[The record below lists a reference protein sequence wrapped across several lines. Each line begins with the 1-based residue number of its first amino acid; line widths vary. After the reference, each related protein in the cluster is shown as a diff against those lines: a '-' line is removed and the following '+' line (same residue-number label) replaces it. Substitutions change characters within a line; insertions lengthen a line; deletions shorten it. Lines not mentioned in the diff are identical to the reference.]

1 MPKKHYFSILTLF
14 LIFSS
19 TVTFSQTNYQ
29 LSGFVKDSENKET
42 LIGAVVYL
50 EGTKFG
56 GATNKEGF
64 FIIKNIPKSK
74 YKLSVQYPGYVKLTE
89 DIEIKANTKKNFEL
103 EVNITRGESID
114 VYGERESEKRQIT
127 ISNVQIPIASIKE
140 LRIGGESDVFR
151 TLQYLPGILTSSQLS
166 SGLFVRGGSPDQN
179 LILLDGTPVYNPSHL
194 FGFIS
199 TFNTDAIKSINLYKG
214 GFDAEYG
221 GRLSAVLDIT
231 QKDGNREKVTGL
243 ASLGVISSRATLE
256 GPLGNG
262 SWFIGG
268 RRTYIDIMKPIFEVF
283 DIVDLPNF
291 GFYDLNAKIT
301 QNFGEQDKISLSG
314 FTSNDNL
321 DYGAFGMTMKM
332 DVRNSIG
339 AIHWSHFFDEDL
351 LMITNLSYSN
361 YRNKFSGDQSGYGW
375 LIDNAIT
382 DYTLKSDI
390 EWFVNDKLNFKSG
403 YEINLLQFDYLQDF
417 GDNGDTTK
425 TEDKTGYFKLNVKD
439 YNYSAYSQ
447 VKYSIT
453 DLLSLQTGIRAQY
466 WQLSEYLTI
475 DPRISLRYYLTDKV
489 KLIAAWGI
497 YHQNLRLITQPE
509 FSVIDTWLPT
519 DKSLDP
525 LKSTHYIFS
534 IETEPIPNYDLNFD
548 VYYKDFKNITEY
560 NQYVISGSNTAELFF
575 TGNAYALG
583 AEIFLQKKYGKLTG
597 WVGYALGFIRATY
610 DSINNGKE
618 FTPKYDRTHD
628 FKVVAQYEINKKFS
642 VGANFTFQSGQSYTG
657 ATSRLQTTLP
667 GQEIGRGK
675 IVPSQ
680 RYGLRLPPSHQ
691 LNINASYKF
700 EWLNLDWVALLDIY
714 NVYNRRD
721 IWFRYYNVQESE
733 TIVKDVLLLPI
744 LPTVSIEVHF

>member
-1 MPKKHYFSILTLF
+1 MLKKQYFWILILF
-14 LIFSS
+14 VIFFTSEA
-19 TVTFSQTNYQ
+19 FSQSNFQ
-29 LSGFVKDSENKET
+29 LSGFVKDSEDKET

-64 FIIKNIPKSK
+64 YIIKNILKGK
-74 YKLSVQYPGYVKLTE
+74 YKLSVQYPGYSKKTE
-89 DIEIKANTKKNFEL
+89 EIEIKANLKKNLEL
-103 EVNITRGESID
+103 AVSIVAGESIE
-114 VYGERESEKRQIT
+114 VYGDRESEKRQIT

-231 QKDGNREKVTGL
+231 QNEGNREKVTGL

-256 GPLGNG
+256 GPIGNG

-268 RRTYIDIMKPIFEVF
+268 RRTYIDIMKPIFKAF

-301 QNFGEQDKISLSG
+301 QNFGDGDKVSLSG

-321 DYGAFGMTMKM
+321 DFSAFGMSMVM

-351 LMITNLSYSN
+351 IMVSNLSYSN

-375 LIDNAIT
+375 LIDNAIS
-382 DYTLKSDI
+382 DYTLKSEL
-390 EWFVNDKLNFKSG
+390 EWFVNDKLNFKTG

-417 GDNGDTTK
+417 GDNSDTTK
-425 TEDKTGYFKLNVKD
+425 TEDKTGYFKLNLKD
-439 YNYSAYSQ
+439 YNYSAFTQ

-453 DLLSLQTGIRAQY
+453 DLLSIQTGIRAQY
-466 WQLSEYLTI
+466 WQLSDNLTL

-519 DKSLDP
+519 DKSIDP

-534 IETEPIPNYDLNFD
+534 IETEPMQNYDLNFD

-560 NQYVISGSNTAELFF
+560 NQYVMSGSKTSELFF
-575 TGNAYALG
+575 TGNAYAFG
-583 AEIFLQKKYGKLTG
+583 AEVFLQKKYGKLTG
-597 WVGYALGFIRATY
+597 WVGYALGFIRAKY

-628 FKVVAQYEINKKFS
+628 FKLVTQYEISKKFS
-642 VGANFTFQSGQSYTG
+642 VGANLTFQSGQSYTG
-657 ATSRLQTTLP
+657 ATSRLQTKIP
-667 GQEIGRGK
+667 GQSIGRGK

-691 LNINASYKF
+691 LNVNASYKF
-700 EWLNLDWVALLDIY
+700 EWLKLDWVALIDIY

-721 IWFRYYNVQESE
+721 IWFRYYNVQDSE

>member
-1 MPKKHYFSILTLF
+1 MLKKQYYSIIILFFIFFSTNA
-14 LIFSS
+14 
-19 TVTFSQTNYQ
+19 FSQTNFQ
-29 LSGFVKDSENKET
+29 LSGFVKDADNKET

-50 EGTKFG
+50 EGTKYG

-64 FIIKNIPKSK
+64 YIIKNVPKSK
-74 YKLSVQYPGYVKLTE
+74 YKLSIQYPGYTKKTE
-89 DIEIKANTKKNFEL
+89 EIEIKANLKKNFEL
-103 EVNITRGESID
+103 DPSIVEGETID
-114 VYGERESEKRQIT
+114 VYGDRESEKRQIT

-231 QKDGNREKVTGL
+231 QKDGNREKIAGL
-243 ASLGVISSRATLE
+243 VSLGVISSRATIE
-256 GPLGNG
+256 GPIGNG

-268 RRTYIDIMKPIFEVF
+268 RRTYIDLMKPIFKAF
-283 DIVDLPNF
+283 NIVDLPNF
-291 GFYDLNAKIT
+291 GFYDINAKIT
-301 QNFGEQDKISLSG
+301 QNFGELDKVSLSG

-321 DYGAFGMTMKM
+321 DYGAFGMNMTM

-382 DYTLKSDI
+382 DYTLKSEL
-390 EWFVNDKLNFKSG
+390 EWMVNDKLNFKSG
-403 YEINLLQFDYLQDF
+403 IEINYLKFDYLQDF
-417 GDNGDTTK
+417 GDNSDTTK

-439 YNYSAYSQ
+439 YNYSAFSQ

-453 DLLSLQTGIRAQY
+453 ELLSLQTGIRAQY
-466 WQLSEYLTI
+466 WQLSDNLTI

-534 IETEPIPNYDLNFD
+534 VETEPMPNYDLNVD

-560 NQYVISGSNTAELFF
+560 NQYVMSGSKTSELFF

-597 WVGYALGFIRATY
+597 WVGYALGFIRAKY
-610 DSINNGKE
+610 DSINYGKE

-628 FKVVAQYEINKKFS
+628 FKVVAQYEISKKFS
-642 VGANFTFQSGQSYTG
+642 VGANFTFQTGQSYTG

-691 LNINASYKF
+691 LNVNASYKF